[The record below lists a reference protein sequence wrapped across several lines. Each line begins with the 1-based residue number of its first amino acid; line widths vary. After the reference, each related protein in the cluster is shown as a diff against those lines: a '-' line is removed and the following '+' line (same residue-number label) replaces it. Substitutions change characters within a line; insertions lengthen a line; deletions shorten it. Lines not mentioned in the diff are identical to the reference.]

1 VASAAASTTALDWGT
16 LTVLCGILDWGSPWG
31 HCCENLHV
39 RRGKVRLELPD
50 ELVKLALLRV
60 RLLKAPHAAP
70 VVATLIDV

>member
-1 VASAAASTTALDWGT
+1 M
-16 LTVLCGILDWGSPWG
+16 VLCGILDWGSPW

-60 RLLKAPHAAP
+60 GLRQGTKPMRPP